1 MSRLRD
7 VRTGRSKPAKS
18 QLYVDSN
25 LAKLIRRVA
34 SAERRELSPLI
45 EDMFVMYL
53 RTTHPNWELD
63 LTPEAEPEA
72 EPETEPEATPKAP
85 ARKERRG
92 QGHRD
97 TGKPIPGSAK
107 PGINRRRKKG

>member
-1 MSRLRD
+1 MTTGKTTIQCSRQIGTL
-7 VRTGRSKPAKS
+7 VRRLAGYEGRTMTAML
-18 QLYVDSN
+18 QRMLEVYVQNVWPD
-25 LAKLIRRVA
+25 L
-34 SAERRELSPLI
+34 EL
-45 EDMFVMYL
+45 VY
-53 RTTHPNWELD
+53 
-63 LTPEAEPEA
+63 EA
-72 EPETEPEATPKAP
+72 EPEATPKAP